1 MLCVGLLFPQLQN
14 TSLFCEKVINVMFT
28 QKLDFSLAAAPM
40 FLVVADSKDETQ
52 QIHFQSH
59 FIL

>member
-1 MLCVGLLFPQLQN
+1 
-14 TSLFCEKVINVMFT
+14 MFT

-52 QIHFQSH
+52 HTFSVSFY
-59 FIL
+59 FIEKDVPLVLHSRLNR